1 MEQYDNGLTSET
13 ITNWINEDKGL
24 QKIIQEIESKTESFD
39 EQAELAFHLVSEYF
53 DVSKLPADMEE
64 LEDYDVDD
72 EMNSCVYEQL
82 GILKYLEPEEDLRG
96 QVLTAIYFLKFD
108 YRTDAAFIFEKYPSI
123 NKDEIA
129 GIGFKGENSKVELVL
144 VKKGQS
150 WFDLGC
156 IYFTRYEKSSE

>member
-1 MEQYDNGLTSET
+1 
-13 ITNWINEDKGL
+13 
-24 QKIIQEIESKTESFD
+24 
-39 EQAELAFHLVSEYF
+39 
-53 DVSKLPADMEE
+53 MEE

-72 EMNSCVYEQL
+72 ETNSCVYEQL

-156 IYFTRYEKSSE
+156 TYFTRYEELSE